1 MNSFESLPP
10 VRRVSAWEL
19 QDGKTLTGATEAD
32 AKLQQLALVFS
43 DWYAKNRYLRNDAN
57 VVQDDDLL
65 LYWLREFRADLQRLF
80 ALMDELESEKSDGD
94 ADPYAYEYAP

>member
-19 QDGKTLTGATEAD
+19 QDGKILTGATEAD

-43 DWYAKNRYLRNDAN
+43 DWYAGGRYLRNDEGQ
-57 VVQDDDLL
+57 VQDDIPI
-65 LYWLREFRADLQRLF
+65 LYWLLEFRADLQRLF
-80 ALMDELESEKSDGD
+80 VLIDEIESEESDGD
-94 ADPYAYEYAP
+94 ADPYEYEYAP